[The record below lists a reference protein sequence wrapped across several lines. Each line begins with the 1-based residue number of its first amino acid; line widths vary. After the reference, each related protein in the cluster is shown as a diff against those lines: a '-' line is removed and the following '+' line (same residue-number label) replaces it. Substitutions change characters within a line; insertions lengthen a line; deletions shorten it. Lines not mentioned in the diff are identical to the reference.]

1 MKRALI
7 LLAIGATSTILWA
20 CASPPAEE
28 PGTSSDQ
35 AQPLQNATPPQD
47 QENLRNILRERP
59 N

>member
-20 CASPPAEE
+20 CASAPVEE
-28 PGTSSDQ
+28 PGTPSDQ
-35 AQPLQNATPPQD
+35 APPVQNATPPQD

>member
-7 LLAIGATSTILWA
+7 LLVIGAGATMLGA
-20 CASPPAEE
+20 CASGPPQE
-28 PGTSSDQ
+28 PGAPSDQ
-35 AQPLQNATPPQD
+35 APPVQNATPPQD

>member
-7 LLAIGATSTILWA
+7 LLAIGTASTILWA
-20 CASPPAEE
+20 CASSPTEE
-28 PGTSSDQ
+28 PGPPSDQ
-35 AQPLQNATPPQD
+35 APPVQNAMPPQD